1 MHRGRLLTLLLVNSS
16 PIEKHWKLHFT
27 RPYEKGWE
35 ASAVLS
41 TANSL
46 TLVCR
51 KFHICHEL
59 ATLKSVVNRRFWEI
73 TTSGLFGLWKREY
86 PCQNLWT
93 EASVS
98 DTPLA
103 MTGPSNVCQQVL
115 ARVFARPPP
124 IQPWQRYFSEFVDC
138 VQDEKPDEQMI
149 KQWNFEMSS
158 WFT

>member
-27 RPYEKGWE
+27 RPYERGWE

-59 ATLKSVVNRRFWEI
+59 AMLKSVVNRRFWEI

-103 MTGPSNVCQQVL
+103 MTGPSPWL
-115 ARVFARPPP
+115 ARPMFVNKF
-124 IQPWQRYFSEFVDC
+124 WQGYSLVHPHTTLTALFFGIRRLRTRWETWWTND
-138 VQDEKPDEQMI
+138 
-149 KQWNFEMSS
+149 
-158 WFT
+158 